1 MPNTPPTPLPPRDIN
16 NRAEKFH
23 HINIPN
29 NTGRPMLD
37 ALLMGIANEGCGPHK
52 PDSVLKLLA
61 TVMKAALSE
70 DISNNELKSHYVAL
84 HELVESDMLFKPY
97 QNHRKITCFGS
108 ARTKE
113 DNPNYIQAKE
123 LGQLA
128 VEGGYM
134 MITGGGPGIMQAA
147 NEGAGVEHSFGLNIS
162 LPFEQHPN
170 PIVAQCGRLMNYYYF
185 YTRKLN
191 LVKQT
196 DALVACP
203 GGFGTMDEIYES
215 ITLMQTG
222 KAAIFPII
230 LMDAPGEDYWSTW
243 LDFNRKTILADGLVS
258 PDDMHLFHH
267 CQSAKE
273 AFEIIEHYYSRFHS
287 YYFHDGK
294 LVIRIEEMISEQ
306 ALSVLAEKFKDIL
319 TAGDLKQLA
328 NDPSEKEELLRHMP
342 RLVAT
347 FKHGNYARLRILIDA
362 INNM

>member
-1 MPNTPPTPLPPRDIN
+1 MNNSPSTPLPARDTN

-23 HINIPN
+23 KINIPN

-37 ALLMGIANEGCGPHK
+37 ALLMGIAQEECGPHK

-61 TVMKAALSE
+61 TVMKAALSDE
-70 DISNNELKSHYVAL
+70 ISNNELKSHYVAL
-84 HELVESDMLFKPY
+84 HELVESDIMFKPY
-97 QNHRKITCFGS
+97 QHRRKITCFGS

-128 VEGGYM
+128 VAGGYM

-147 NEGAGVEHSFGLNIS
+147 NEGAGIDHSFGLNIT

-222 KAAIFPII
+222 KAALFPII

-243 LDFNRKTILADGLVS
+243 LDFNKKTILADGLVS
-258 PDDMHLFHH
+258 PDDMSLFHH
-267 CQSAKE
+267 CQSAKD
-273 AFEIIEHYYSRFHS
+273 AFAIIEHYYSRFHS
-287 YYFHDGK
+287 YYFHAGE
-294 LVIRIEEMISEQ
+294 LVIRLNSSISNQE
-306 ALSVLAEKFKDIL
+306 LSQLTEDYQCIL
-319 TAGDLKQLA
+319 PKGDLRLQDS
-328 NDPSEKEELLRHMP
+328 DPTEKEELLRHLP

-347 FKHGNYARLRILIDA
+347 FKHGNYAKLRQLIDT
-362 INNM
+362 INNI